1 MFLRDDAPRRQ
12 ATDIQAAPPG
22 TPLDG
27 PAPGPAP
34 SPAPGPGLGPAP
46 RELRLDTRETVET
59 PTSVVFLTED
69 RAYKL
74 RKPVDLGF
82 LDLRSRSVRLRA
94 CEDEVR
100 LNRALAPDAYL
111 GVADIRDESG
121 VLCDH
126 MVVMRRMPA
135 ARRLS
140 TLVAALPAGAGTGA
154 GDAVLG
160 ELRILARR
168 LAAFHEECET
178 STEIARDGGLSA
190 QQALWLAAMDGLAPF
205 RGRLIDA
212 AVADEI
218 GRLALRYLAGRG
230 PLLARRQRAGR
241 IRGGHGDLRAADIYC
256 LPDGPRVLG
265 SVSSDPAL
273 RRGDVLGDVAS
284 LAADLEHL
292 GAPAAAHAV
301 LAAYREATGETGP
314 ASPEH
319 LHLAYRAVVR
329 AGEACVRSHQGD
341 PVAAADARGLAALA
355 LRHLRRGRV
364 RLVLVGGLPGTGKS
378 TLAREL
384 AAPAPDPGEGWLLL
398 RSDVVRKELAG
409 LPPEASA
416 VAEPGAGIYAA
427 DATEHSYAELL
438 TRARHA
444 LEHGQSVVIDASWSS
459 ARARALAAAAARE
472 CDAELVQLR
481 CVSPPRVAVAR
492 IAARAAASAAG
503 RGGAPGAGPVDPSD
517 ATERVY
523 FDMATR
529 TDPWPE
535 ARDVDTS
542 TSADTALALARPLVD

>member
-1 MFLRDDAPRRQ
+1 MFLHDDAPRRQ
-12 ATDIQAAPPG
+12 ATDVQAAPPG
-22 TPLDG
+22 TPPDG
-27 PAPGPAP
+27 PVPGPA
-34 SPAPGPGLGPAP
+34 SGPAP

-59 PTSVVFLTED
+59 TTSVVFLTED

-82 LDLRSRSVRLRA
+82 LDLRSRGVRLRA

-100 LNRALAPDAYL
+100 LNRPLAPDAYL

-140 TLVAALPAGAGTGA
+140 TLVAALPAGA
-154 GDAVLG
+154 DAVLG

-190 QQALWLAAMDGLAPF
+190 QQALWLAAMDGIAPF

-241 IRGGHGDLRAADIYC
+241 IRGGHGDLRAGDIYC

-301 LAAYREATGETGP
+301 LAAYREAAGETGP
-314 ASPEH
+314 ASLEH

-341 PVAAADARGLAALA
+341 PAAAADARGLAALA

-384 AAPAPDPGEGWLLL
+384 AGPGPGEGWLLL

-416 VAEPGAGIYAA
+416 VAEPGEGIYAA

-492 IAARAAASAAG
+492 IVARTAASAAG
-503 RGGAPGAGPVDPSD
+503 RAGATDTGPVDPSD

-535 ARDVDTS
+535 ARDVDTA